1 MLTLDQIK
9 KNVGETVFQRSP
21 RSALIEYLQYEIL
34 DSIFKQ
40 KNSERLSF
48 IGGTSIRIVYKSQR
62 FSEDLDFDNFGLSY
76 EDFKVLLDKV
86 VKDMRLKGFEVEFK
100 FIEKMAFHCY
110 IRFPNILYEN
120 KLSPNEDEKLLIR
133 IDTVNKEK
141 NIIPEVFILN
151 NFNIYQKIL
160 VNPVST
166 ILAQK
171 ITAIL
176 ERKREK
182 GRDFYDVSYLLGLT
196 DPDYDYIKKNRGWE
210 KKEVKEKLL
219 LRATEVNLKDLAEDV
234 IPFLL
239 KTDDLDR
246 VVTFKQY
253 IEQKL

>member
-9 KNVGETVFQRSP
+9 KSVGTELFQRSP

-40 KNSERLSF
+40 KNSEKLSF
-48 IGGTSIRIVYKSQR
+48 IGGTSIRIVYNSQR
-62 FSEDLDFDNFGLSY
+62 FSEDLDFDNFGLNY
-76 EDFKVLLDKV
+76 DDFKTLLDKV
-86 VKDMRLKGFEVEFK
+86 VRDMELKGFEIEFK

-110 IRFPNILYEN
+110 IRFPNLLYEN
-120 KLSPNEDEKLLIR
+120 KLSPNADEKLLIR

-141 NIIPEVFILN
+141 SIAPEIFILN
-151 NFNIYQKIL
+151 NFDVYRKIL
-160 VNPVST
+160 VNPIST

-171 ITAIL
+171 IIAIL

-196 DPDYDYIKKNRGWE
+196 LPDYDYIKNNRGWT
-210 KKEVKEKLL
+210 KEETKEKLL
-219 LRATEVNLKDLAEDV
+219 TRTKEVNLKDLAEDV

-239 KTDDLDR
+239 KSEDVDR
-246 VVTFKQY
+246 VITFKEY